1 MNTLIQNVQVLK
13 GDRYETLDVQITG
26 SQIVVI
32 APSESELSAELAIDG
47 RDRLLLPGFA
57 NGHTHS
63 SQIWQRGLIPPLP
76 LELWLADVFD
86 TAIADLEQ
94 HYLSAL
100 KVAVDTLL
108 SGGTCV
114 VDHAYLVPGYELETI
129 AALAKAYTEAGIRA
143 VIAPMTQDLPLVA
156 GLPSGLSLPHTPYPK
171 STPDILA
178 MMEAIAQQF
187 HNPEAG
193 IYVAV
198 GPAGFHRCSDALLE
212 GCRDIS
218 DRHNL
223 CRHTHL
229 LETRAQKR
237 LAQERYGGSAVVHL
251 QQLGFLDHRTSLAHC
266 VWLSDADIKIL
277 AETQATVVHNP
288 VSNLRLGSGIAPILK
303 CLKAGVNVSFGCDGA
318 ASNDAQNLLEAIKL
332 GTMLHTVAEPDYRDW
347 IAPHTAL
354 EIAAL
359 GGMKGINLGDR
370 AGSITVGRAAD
381 LVLYDLNCPSM
392 LPQNDPASLLVL
404 GRPVDAVD
412 RVWINGKPIVENGKV
427 LTVDVDGLH
436 QELQARGKGN
446 GRSLGA
452 QRSQFQTIHQVEPH
466 YRKVM
471 LDKDA
476 TSEIPDS

>member
-13 GDRYETLDVQITG
+13 GERYEVINVQITDR
-26 SQIVVI
+26 QIS
-32 APSESELSAELAIDG
+32 AMSPSPPGLSAEITVDG
-47 RDRLLLPGFA
+47 SDKLLLPGFV

-114 VDHAYLVPGYELETI
+114 VDHAYLVPNYELETV

-143 VIAPMTQDLPLVA
+143 VIAPMIQDLPLVA
-156 GLPSGLSLPHTPYPK
+156 GLPSGLSLPHAPYPK
-171 STPDILA
+171 STPEVLEIA
-178 MMEAIAQQF
+178 AAIAQRY

-193 IYVAV
+193 IYIAV

-212 GCRDIS
+212 GCREIS
-218 DRHNL
+218 DRYNL

-229 LETRAQKR
+229 LETRAQKM
-237 LAQERYGGSAVVHL
+237 LAQERYSSSAVTHL

-266 VWLSDADIKIL
+266 VWLTDADIEIL
-277 AETQATVVHNP
+277 AQTQATVVHNP

-332 GTMLHTVAEPDYRDW
+332 GAILHTVTDPDYRQW
-347 IAPHTAL
+347 ITPHTAL
-354 EIAAL
+354 NLAAL
-359 GGMKGINLGDR
+359 GGTKGVNLRDQS
-370 AGSITVGRAAD
+370 GSLAIGKAAD
-381 LVLYDLNCPSM
+381 LVIYDLSNPSM

-404 GRPVDAVD
+404 GRPTDVVE
-412 RVWINGKPIVENGKV
+412 RVWVNGKSIVEQGKV
-427 LTVDVDGLH
+427 LTVDVESLN
-436 QELQARGKGN
+436 QELKARGQGKG
-446 GRSLGA
+446 RT
-452 QRSQFQTIHQVEPH
+452 QFQSIHQIEPH

-471 LDKDA
+471 LEG
-476 TSEIPDS
+476 S

>member
-1 MNTLIQNVQVLK
+1 MNTLIHNVQVPK
-13 GDRYETLDVQITG
+13 GEQYETLDVQITG
-26 SQIVVI
+26 SQIGTI
-32 APSESELSAELAIDG
+32 TPPQKGLSAEITIDG
-47 RDRLLLPGFA
+47 RDRLLLPGFV

-86 TAIADLEQ
+86 TAIANLEQ

-114 VDHAYLVPGYELETI
+114 VDHAYLVPDYELETV

-156 GLPSGLSLPHTPYPK
+156 GLPLGRSLPHSPYPK
-171 STPDILA
+171 STQDILD

-193 IYVAV
+193 IYIAV

-212 GCRDIS
+212 GCREIS

-229 LETRAQKR
+229 LETRAQKL
-237 LAQERYGGSAVVHL
+237 LAQERYGGSAVAHL
-251 QQLGFLDHRTSLAHC
+251 QQLGFLDPRTSLAHC
-266 VWLSDADIKIL
+266 VWLSDSDIEIL

-318 ASNDAQNLLEAIKL
+318 ASNDAQNLLDAIKL
-332 GTMLHTVAEPDYRDW
+332 GTMLHTVTEPDYREW

-354 EIAAL
+354 EIAAF
-359 GGMKGINLGDR
+359 GGVKGINLGDR
-370 AGSITVGRAAD
+370 AGSVSVGKAAD

-392 LPQNDPASLLVL
+392 LPQNDPMNLLVL
-404 GRPVDAVD
+404 GRPVDVVD
-412 RVWINGKPIVENGKV
+412 RVWINGKPIVEHGKV
-427 LTVDVDGLH
+427 LTVDVDGLN

-446 GRSLGA
+446 GRTPGA
-452 QRSQFQTIHQVEPH
+452 QLSRFQTIHEIEPH
-466 YRKVM
+466 YRKV
-471 LDKDA
+471 LLEA
-476 TSEIPDS
+476 NTESETPD

>member
-1 MNTLIQNVQVLK
+1 MNTLIHNVQVLK
-13 GDRYETLDVQITG
+13 GDQYEILNVLIAGNQIG
-26 SQIVVI
+26 EI
-32 APSESELSAELAIDG
+32 APSQSGLSSELAIDG
-47 RDRLLLPGFA
+47 RDRLLLPGFV

-114 VDHAYLVPGYELETI
+114 VDHAYLVPNYELETV

-156 GLPSGLSLPHTPYPK
+156 GLPSGLSLPHSPYPK
-171 STPDILA
+171 STPDILD

-193 IYVAV
+193 IYIAV

-212 GCRDIS
+212 GCREIS
-218 DRHNL
+218 DRHDL

-229 LETRAQKR
+229 LETRAQKL
-237 LAQERYGGSAVVHL
+237 LAQERYGGSAVAHL

-266 VWLSDADIKIL
+266 VWLNDADIEIL

-332 GTMLHTVAEPDYRDW
+332 GTMLHTVTEPDYRAW

-359 GGMKGINLGDR
+359 GGMKGVNLGDR
-370 AGSITVGRAAD
+370 AGSISVGKAAD
-381 LVLYDLNCPSM
+381 LVLYDLNGPSM
-392 LPQNDPASLLVL
+392 LPQNDPASLLIL
-404 GRPVDAVD
+404 GRPTDAVD
-412 RVWINGKPIVENGKV
+412 RVWINGKPIVEEGRV
-427 LTVDVDGLH
+427 LTVDVDGLN
-436 QELQARGKGN
+436 QELRERGQEKGQT
-446 GRSLGA
+446 LGA
-452 QRSQFQTIHQVEPH
+452 RRSQFQTIHQIEPH
-466 YRKVM
+466 YRKMM
-471 LDKDA
+471 L
-476 TSEIPDS
+476 EIHTELETPD